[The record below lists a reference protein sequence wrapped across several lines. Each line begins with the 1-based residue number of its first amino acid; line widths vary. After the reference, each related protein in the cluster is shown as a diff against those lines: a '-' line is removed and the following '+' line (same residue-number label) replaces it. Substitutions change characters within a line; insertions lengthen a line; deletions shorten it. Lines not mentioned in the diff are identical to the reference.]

1 MKQSGHRYP
10 VMWQN
15 ASGTWVE
22 LEGKSYLQRV
32 MEILMELDVSRCDLG
47 EKSAGICWFTQATD
61 MKDG

>member
-1 MKQSGHRYP
+1 
-10 VMWQN
+10 MWQN

-22 LEGKSYLQRV
+22 LEGNSYLQRV
-32 MEILMELDVSRCDLG
+32 MEILMELGVSRCDLG